1 MNERINMKKVISII
15 VYVGII
21 PDNLSYENLAGNT
34 AKIFN
39 IKVGVVDNTFLMKQL
54 SLLTGQYFIKGNISC
69 AILGKLALNR
79 IYYRETAIL

>member
-1 MNERINMKKVISII
+1 MDERINMKKVISII

-39 IKVGVVDNTFLMKQL
+39 IKVGVVDNTFLMK
-54 SLLTGQYFIKGNISC
+54 
-69 AILGKLALNR
+69 
-79 IYYRETAIL
+79 